1 MWVICRLN
9 EAPILG
15 GQKSKAN
22 TSSLW
27 GRRGRGY
34 TVPLIVTTLGIGLK
48 DDKGLVFPFLHSN
61 TLLGYLLDCPWVTTW
76 LDREMC
82 LGLAFT
88 LGFIFSELPE
98 KPTNLP
104 NLKSHGAKYIF
115 HWYDYLAAIVVP

>member
-1 MWVICRLN
+1 MN

-27 GRRGRGY
+27 GRRGTGY
-34 TVPLIVTTLGIGLK
+34 TVPLIVTTLGIGVK

-61 TLLGYLLDCPWVTTW
+61 TLLGYLLVRPWVTTW

-88 LGFIFSELPE
+88 RGFIFSELPE
-98 KPTNLP
+98 KPTYLP
-104 NLKSHGAKYIF
+104 NLKSHGAEYIF